1 MPTSAVLTGLHV
13 YPVKSCGGI
22 ALDEARLTPHG
33 IEHDREWMLV
43 DESGQFA
50 TQRTYPRLALVETE
64 LTAEAL
70 RLRAP
75 GMASFEIPLKQRAL
89 AEHPA
94 VVWGHATLALDE
106 GDAASEWFGDFL
118 HTRLRLVRWNPS
130 RRRLSNLEW
139 TGGIEAEN
147 YFADGYPYLVI
158 SEESLA
164 DLNRRLGRGSALPMN
179 RFRPNLVI
187 RGVAAYAEDS
197 AHTLRSGAIDFR
209 IVKPCTRC
217 VMTATDQATAEVGVE
232 PLRTLAGYRRDP
244 RFNAPLF
251 GQNAILFAGAG
262 LRLKVGME
270 VVVDQAP

>member
-1 MPTSAVLTGLHV
+1 MANLAQLTSLHV
-13 YPVKSCGGI
+13 YPIKSCGGI
-22 ALDEARLTPHG
+22 ALQEALLTPHG

-43 DESGQFA
+43 EDTGQFV
-50 TQRTYPRLALVETE
+50 TQRTYPRLALIETE
-64 LTAEAL
+64 LTAEVL

-75 GMASFEIPLKQRAL
+75 GMSPFELPLEPRVL

-106 GDAASEWFGDFL
+106 GDAAADWFGGFL
-118 HTRLRLVRWNPS
+118 QARLRLVRWNPA

-158 SEESLA
+158 GEESLA
-164 DLNRRLGRGSALPMN
+164 DLNRRIGEGSTLPMN

-187 RGVAAYAEDS
+187 RGVEAYAEDT
-197 AHTLRSGAIDFR
+197 AHTLRTGEIDFR

-217 VMTATDQATAEVGVE
+217 VMTATDQSTAEVGVE

-251 GQNAILFAGAG
+251 GQNVVLVTGAG
-262 LRLKVGME
+262 RRLKVGTE
-270 VVVDQAP
+270 FILE

>member
-1 MPTSAVLTGLHV
+1 MPACAVLTGLHV

-22 ALDEARLTPHG
+22 ALSEALLTPHG

-43 DESGQFA
+43 DEAGQFV
-50 TQRTYPRLALVETE
+50 TQRTYPRMALIGTE
-64 LTAEAL
+64 LTADTL

-75 GMASFEIPLKQRAL
+75 GRTPFEIPLSHRAL
-89 AEHPA
+89 AEQRA
-94 VVWGHATLALDE
+94 EVWKHSTVALDE
-106 GDAASEWFGDFL
+106 GDEAGDWFGGFL
-118 HTRLRLVRWNPS
+118 NAKVRLVRWNPAL
-130 RRRLSNLEW
+130 RRLSNLEW

-164 DLNRRLGRGSALPMN
+164 DLNRRIGGGSALPMN

-187 RGVAAYAEDS
+187 RGVAPYAED
-197 AHTLRSGAIDFR
+197 AARTLRQGEVDFR

-217 VMTATDQATAEVGVE
+217 RITTTDQVTAEAGVE

-244 RFNAPLF
+244 RFSAPLF
-251 GQNAILFAGAG
+251 GQNVILAAGAG
-262 LRLKVGME
+262 LRLQVGTELVME
-270 VVVDQAP
+270 

>member
-1 MPTSAVLTGLHV
+1 MPARAALTGLYV

-22 ALDEARLTPHG
+22 VLTEALLTPHG

-43 DESGQFA
+43 DEAGQFV
-50 TQRTYPRLALVETE
+50 TQRTYPHMAQVGTE
-64 LTAEAL
+64 LAVDAL

-75 GMASFEIPLKQRAL
+75 GLTPFEIPLAHRKL

-94 VVWGHATLALDE
+94 EVWSHATVALDE
-106 GDAASEWFGDFL
+106 GDAAAEWFGDFL
-118 HTRLRLVRWNPS
+118 HARVRLVRWNPE

-158 SEESLA
+158 SEESLT
-164 DLNRRLGRGSALPMN
+164 DLNRRIGEGSSLPMN

-187 RGVAAYAEDS
+187 RGVEPYAEDT
-197 AHTLRSGAIDFR
+197 ARTLRSGRVDFR

-217 VMTATDQATAEVGVE
+217 RITATDQVMAEVGAE
-232 PLRTLAGYRRDP
+232 PLRTLAVYRRDP
-244 RFNAPLF
+244 RFTAPLF
-251 GQNAILFAGAG
+251 GQNVILVAGAG
-262 LRLKVGME
+262 LRLKVGTE
-270 VVVDQAP
+270 FALI